1 MPWKAIACS
10 ATGTSHEKIEKPCQD
25 YADFIKVNASGDVD
39 DHGDIL
45 IGALCDGA
53 GSCKYSDIG
62 SQLAVKT
69 VLKLLRD
76 WLKWLQQQRQDL
88 SRPIS
93 QAEAHQ
99 VFTQITAKVKEEF
112 AAKAQQMS
120 CKSKDLS
127 CTLLSVVATPQW
139 LAAMQIGDGFIVI
152 RQPDLEYQL
161 LFQSQKG
168 EYANQTTFITA
179 SNALE
184 KMESK
189 VVPGQQQFIFA
200 STDGLE
206 RLALEIRQQAK
217 PHPPFFDDFR
227 DAIKIRSEDEEKI
240 STQEWLNSD
249 KVNKRT
255 DDDKTILLGWY
266 DAVKVSAKP
275 ANSLVQSVSGVQSVQ
290 PTPSSVTSEPQ
301 ALTQTLKSEDLPEA
315 AAVHSGKEEDS
326 SIEVGA
332 LVINVL
338 AGIFWNSLYHD
349 LWIDFSFNSLPLR
362 NLIGLIIA
370 GVMAGLILLV
380 DWQLYQQKIKQY
392 SPEKW
397 RSKGHLFLYMA
408 IVYLVGLGLG
418 GLFYYLLYTA
428 LSYLSYGQM
437 EWYWK
442 IQLPNR

>member
-10 ATGTSHEKIEKPCQD
+10 AKGTSHEKTDLPCQD
-25 YADFIKVNASGDVD
+25 YAGFIRVNGSGEAD
-39 DHGDIL
+39 DNGDIA
-45 IGALCDGA
+45 IGAVCDGA
-53 GSCKYSDIG
+53 GSCKHSDIG
-62 SQLAVKT
+62 SQLAVET

-76 WLKWLQQQRQDL
+76 WLKWLKQQRKDL
-88 SRPIS
+88 SQPIS

-99 VFTQITAKVKEEF
+99 VFSQNLAKVQEKFKKEAGER
-112 AAKAQQMS
+112 ACS
-120 CKSKDLS
+120 PKDFS
-127 CTLLSVVATPQW
+127 CTLLVVVATPQW

-152 RQPDLEYQL
+152 RQPDSEYQL

-168 EYANQTTFITA
+168 EYANQTIFVTA

-227 DAIKIRSEDEEKI
+227 DAIKIRSEAEEKI

-249 KVNKRT
+249 KVNKKT

-266 DAVKVSAKP
+266 DAVKVPAKP
-275 ANSLVQSVSGVQSVQ
+275 ANSLVQPVQ
-290 PTPSSVTSEPQ
+290 PVQPNPSSVTSETQP
-301 ALTQTLKSEDLPEA
+301 LTQPLDSEYLPEP

-326 SIEVGA
+326 TIEVGA
-332 LVINVL
+332 VVINVL
-338 AGIFWNSLYHD
+338 AGVFWNSIYHD
-349 LWIDFSFNSLPLR
+349 LWIDISFNSLPLR
-362 NLIGLIIA
+362 NLIGLILA
-370 GVMAGLILLV
+370 GVMAGLILWV

-392 SPEKW
+392 SQDKW
-397 RSKGHLFLYMA
+397 KTKGHLFLYMA

-418 GLFYYLLYTA
+418 GLSYYLLYTA

-442 IQLPNR
+442 IQLPNK